1 MKGTR
6 AALSLCVV
14 TGFLPFCTAAAQEAD
29 PSDARPAASVGI
41 EEIVVTA
48 QKRESNL
55 QDTALAISA
64 FSGDAMEAKGI
75 DDISNLQSYIP
86 NFHVGQEQDGFKVAL
101 RGIGLQGT
109 SSISDPGVAFYIDGL
124 YIPRPAGGSAILFD
138 TDRVEVL
145 RGPQGTLYGR
155 NATGG
160 VVNVIS
166 KRPSPEFEALAGV
179 TYGSRE
185 LIEARGLLN
194 VPFTEHVAAR
204 LSVVHTEED
213 GYHEN
218 LSTAPGAA
226 DFYGTRDLSMR
237 GQLLYDNQD
246 DFEILLSASYSEL
259 DGTGLP
265 YTYLEP
271 YRSPIPPVNA
281 LYQLATPEPPD
292 RLETINDNES
302 FNDTETLSTFATI
315 KKSFGGVEAFLQ
327 AGFFRQDTDLI
338 QDFDGSD
345 QPVGIFTKVQENE
358 AQSAEFRLS
367 SNSAERLEWILGA
380 YYFSEDTF
388 IFRRVQLNG
397 LTPMGMIS
405 LPDFLL
411 DEWGDGS
418 TIAGFGS
425 ATYSLS
431 DNFRLTVGGRYTEDE
446 KSGAKITRSNF
457 GQPLPPD
464 VPNAA
469 FPGQADFSKATWK
482 VGLEWDPRENV
493 LLYTNVSNGYKAGGF
508 NITSNGQPYD
518 PETVIAYEA
527 GVKSNPFGGRA
538 QINADVF
545 YYAYDD
551 MQLTTLTTVN
561 NAPGQLTTNAA
572 QSTIYGVEL
581 DTQFELTDSLL
592 LSASYAYVDATFD
605 EYFNTDPR
613 NPNAPFNPNDP
624 AGLGRTDLSGNRVP
638 YVPEH
643 TVSLGLRYDV
653 ELGGLGRLVGSLN
666 SRWHDD
672 LYMREYNVETID
684 RQESNS
690 KTDVS
695 LTYFVAGTG
704 LSMTGYA
711 TNLENESEL
720 ANIYITPGF
729 IGPIATAQYTKPR
742 TYGLRVDYS
751 F

>member
-1 MKGTR
+1 MKDFS
-6 AALSLCVV
+6 AASGLCAVIAVV
-14 TGFLPFCTAAAQEAD
+14 PFAGAAAQEVEP
-29 PSDARPAASVGI
+29 PSDHSVTSVGI

-64 FSGDAMEAKGI
+64 FSGASMEAKGI
-75 DDISNLQSYIP
+75 DDLANLESYIP
-86 NFHVGQEQDGFKVAL
+86 NFHVGQEQDGVKVAL
-101 RGIGLQGT
+101 RGVGLQGT
-109 SSISDPGVAFYIDGL
+109 SSITDPGVAFYIDGL
-124 YIPRPAGGSAILFD
+124 YIPRPAGGSAIFYD
-138 TDRVEVL
+138 TDRIEVL

-166 KRPSPEFEALAGV
+166 KRPSSEFEAQAGV
-179 TYGSRE
+179 SYGSRD
-185 LIEARGLLN
+185 LIEARGLIN
-194 VPFTEHVAAR
+194 IPFSDTVAAR
-204 LSVVHTEED
+204 VSAVRTEED

-218 LSTAPGAA
+218 LSTAPGAD
-226 DFYGTRDLSMR
+226 DFYGTEDLTLR
-237 GQLLYDNQD
+237 GQLLFDND
-246 DFEILLSASYSEL
+246 DLELLWSGSYSDL
-259 DGTGLP
+259 NGTGLP

-281 LYQLATPEPPD
+281 LYQLATPEPSDP
-292 RLETINDNES
+292 LVTINNNES
-302 FNDTETLSTFATI
+302 FKDIETASTFATI
-315 KKSFGGVEAFLQ
+315 KKSFGGVDAFLQ
-327 AGFFRQDTDLI
+327 AGWFHQNTDLV

-345 QPVGIFTKVQENE
+345 QPVSIFTKEQENE
-358 AQSAEFRLS
+358 AESVEFRLS
-367 SNSAERLEWILGA
+367 SNSGERVEWIVGA
-380 YYFSEDTF
+380 YYFSEDTY

-411 DEWGDGS
+411 DEWGDSS
-418 TIAGFGS
+418 TLAGFGS
-425 ATYSLS
+425 ATWSVS
-431 DNFRLTVGGRYTEDE
+431 DTFRLTTGARYTEDE
-446 KSGAKITRSNF
+446 KSGSKITRSNF

-469 FPGQADFSKATWK
+469 YPGEADFSETTWK
-482 VGLEWDPRENV
+482 VGLEWDAGENV

-518 PETVIAYEA
+518 PETVMAYEA
-527 GVKSNPFGGRA
+527 GVKSNPFDGRA
-538 QINADVF
+538 QINVDLF

-572 QSTIYGVEL
+572 QSTIYGIEL
-581 DTQFELTDSLL
+581 DTQFELTDSFLL
-592 LSASYAYVDATFD
+592 MASYAYIDATFD

-613 NPNAPFNPNDP
+613 DPNPPFNPNDP

-643 TVSLGLRYDV
+643 TISLGLQYEL
-653 ELGGLGRLVGSLN
+653 ELGEAGSLTG
-666 SRWHDD
+666 SVSSAWHDE

-684 RQESNS
+684 KQDSNS

-695 LTYFVAGTG
+695 LMYSAGDTG
-704 LSMTGYA
+704 LKITGYA
-711 TNLENESEL
+711 TNLEDESEL
-720 ANIYITPGF
+720 TNIYITPGF
-729 IGPIATAQYTKPR
+729 IGPIATAQYSKPR
-742 TYGLRVDYS
+742 TYGVRLDYA